1 MTSAETV
8 DELRAFDLRVSQPRD
23 GYRFSLDPLL
33 LTDFARPF
41 PAGPL
46 LDLGTGCG
54 IIPLLQ
60 ARLGAGGPLVGVE
73 FQPELADLARR
84 NVAANGLAE
93 RIAIIEDDL
102 LNLAAHF
109 SANSFGMVV
118 ANPPFRRR
126 GTGRVSPR
134 AGRDLARHEST
145 AGLADFL
152 AVAKKMAVPGGRLC
166 FVQLPE
172 RLPELLQEAARLRL
186 APTRLRLVHGDSTAP
201 ARMVLVE
208 LVKGRQA
215 ALQVLAPLFVYGADG
230 GHTAEMRR
238 IYGEAG

>member
-1 MTSAETV
+1 MKNAETC
-8 DELRAFDLRVSQPRD
+8 DELRAFDLRISQPRD

-33 LTDFARPF
+33 LTDFARPL
-41 PAGPL
+41 PPGPL

-54 IIPLLQ
+54 IMPLLQ
-60 ARLGAGGPLVGVE
+60 ARLGASGPLVGVE

-84 NVAANGLAE
+84 NVQANGLTH
-93 RIAIIEDDL
+93 RITIIEDDL
-102 LNLAAHF
+102 LALGTHF
-109 SANSFGMVV
+109 PANSFSMVL

-152 AVAKKMAVPGGRLC
+152 AVAKKMVVPGGRLC

-172 RLPELLQEAARLRL
+172 RLPELLQEAASLRL
-186 APTRLRLVHGDSTAP
+186 APTRLRMVHGDSTAL

-215 ALQVLAPLFVYGADG
+215 ALQVLPPLFVYGADG
-230 GHTAEMRR
+230 GYTAEMRR
-238 IYGEAG
+238 IYGEEG